1 MALSTI
7 WWLLAGSLIAVELLT
22 STFYLLMLSLGAV
35 ASALAAHADAPLAW
49 QMVIG
54 ACVGGLS
61 VILWHVKK
69 ARTHQPVEASH
80 NQDVHLDLGEVVQ
93 VLEWDTEGYAQVKH
107 RGAQWTAQLA
117 VGQSSS
123 AGAHRIT
130 AMTGNRLVVEKFKP
144 ESKETHGNRNSLGGH
159 RCFVHC
165 QNSQSCPSTKCMGGR
180 TLGQIPRELDA
191 GFEFCGALC

>member
-7 WWLLAGSLIAVELLT
+7 WWLIAGGLIAVELLT

-35 ASALAAHADAPLAW
+35 ASALAAHADAPLSW

-54 ACVGGLS
+54 AFVGGLS
-61 VILWHVKK
+61 VMLWHVKK
-69 ARTHQPVEASH
+69 AKAHQPLEASH

-93 VLEWDTEGYAQVKH
+93 VQAWDAEGCAQVKH

-117 VGQSSS
+117 AGQTSS

-130 AMTGNRLVVEKFKP
+130 AMTGNRLIVE
-144 ESKETHGNRNSLGGH
+144 R
-159 RCFVHC
+159 
-165 QNSQSCPSTKCMGGR
+165 
-180 TLGQIPRELDA
+180 I
-191 GFEFCGALC
+191 